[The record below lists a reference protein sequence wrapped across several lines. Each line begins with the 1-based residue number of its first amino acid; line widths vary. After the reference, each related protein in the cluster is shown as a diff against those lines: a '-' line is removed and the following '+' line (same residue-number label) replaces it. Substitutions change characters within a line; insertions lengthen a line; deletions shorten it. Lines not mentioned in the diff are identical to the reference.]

1 MPIMVIILII
11 AMIILIIIV
20 IMVIIIIIIII
31 QCKYK
36 LSFSPDFLNISEIK
50 KQSTQ
55 GFFSDKVGGFI

>member
-11 AMIILIIIV
+11 AMIILIIV
-20 IMVIIIIIIII
+20 IMVIIII
-31 QCKYK
+31 QCKYR

>member
-20 IMVIIIIIIII
+20 IMVIIIIII

>member
-20 IMVIIIIIIII
+20 IMVIIIIIII